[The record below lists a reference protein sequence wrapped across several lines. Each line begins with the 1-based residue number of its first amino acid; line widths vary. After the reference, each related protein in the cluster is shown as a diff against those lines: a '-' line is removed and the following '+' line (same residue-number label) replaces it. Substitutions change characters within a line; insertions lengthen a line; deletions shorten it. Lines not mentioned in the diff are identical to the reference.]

1 MKRGGGGVH
10 AKGRNS
16 QGGKDSTPTKSD
28 REDVIAEEKGEEIE
42 GKDQEGEGK
51 EDSDIEWTIDHEAV
65 GKRVAA
71 HFPPAKRGKKGGPG
85 RGKKSKMEVCPPPP
99 THPLSLT
106 PHTPP
111 SVGLLWYDRQI
122 CPSFSTPT

>member
-99 THPLSLT
+99 PTH
-106 PHTPP
+106 
-111 SVGLLWYDRQI
+111 
-122 CPSFSTPT
+122 